1 MPRSTPVIC
10 VCDHAGGT
18 LCAIRGNDKNLG
30 EMPWGWVRTL
40 AFAAGV
46 VAAAN
51 VASAQTGFPTK
62 AVHLF
67 VPYPAGGAVD
77 ILARTL
83 GDELSKNWGQ
93 PVIVENR
100 PGRRRPG
107 RFAGARHLGAGRL
120 HADRGRQRSRHQSVP
135 LSEDPLRHLQGF
147 HADLACWRRRRT
159 SCWCARTRRYKTLAD
174 LLAQARA
181 KPGSL
186 SYGMAGNGTSTHL
199 AGELLKNLA
208 KVDIVAIPYK
218 GGGPAMNDLLGGQI
232 PMSFNN
238 GPESVGQISAG
249 TVRALGV
256 TTAKRAPF
264 LPDVPTM
271 AEAGVPGYDTG
282 VWWGLVGP
290 AGMPATIVGAIVERF
305 RRRTEGAGGEGP
317 AQHAR
322 RDADRQFAEGIRRGD
337 PRRLREVGPDHQGR
351 GNEGRMTRRTID
363 DSRLP
368 AAARA
373 DPAEGAAAAER
384 LRYPRACVRAGGAV
398 SLRRRP
404 QLHAA
409 GRAAGKI
416 SGDARRGRLSIAA
429 CWCRAARMAATI
441 RRCWMRWR
449 ASRIA
454 CAASRWPMKR
464 FVRNVAA
471 VE

>member
-1 MPRSTPVIC
+1 MR
-10 VCDHAGGT
+10 
-18 LCAIRGNDKNLG
+18 
-30 EMPWGWVRTL
+30 WVRTL
-40 AFAAGV
+40 AVAAGV

-93 PVIVENR
+93 PVIIENR
-100 PGRRRPG
+100 PG
-107 RFAGARHLGAGRL
+107 AGGLVASQALATSAPDGYTLIVVASG
-120 HADRGRQRSRHQSVP
+120 HATNPFLYPKIPYDTFKDFTPISLLASSPNILLVR
-135 LSEDPLRHLQGF
+135 
-147 HADLACWRRRRT
+147 AD
-159 SCWCARTRRYKTLAD
+159 SPYKTLAD

-264 LPDVPTM
+264 LPDVPSI
-271 AEAGVPGYDTG
+271 AEAGVAGYDTG

-290 AGMPATIVGAIVERF
+290 AGMSATIVAQLSSDFVAALKAPAVRDRLNTLGAAPIGSSPKEF
-305 RRRTEGAGGEGP
+305 
-317 AQHAR
+317 
-322 RDADRQFAEGIRRGD
+322 DAVI
-337 PRRLREVGPDHQGR
+337 
-351 GNEGRMTRRTID
+351 
-363 DSRLP
+363 
-368 AAARA
+368 RA
-373 DPAEGAAAAER
+373 DYEKWGPIIK
-384 LRYPRACVRAGGAV
+384 
-398 SLRRRP
+398 
-404 QLHAA
+404 AA
-409 GRAAGKI
+409 G
-416 SGDARRGRLSIAA
+416 
-429 CWCRAARMAATI
+429 
-441 RRCWMRWR
+441 
-449 ASRIA
+449 
-454 CAASRWPMKR
+454 MK
-464 FVRNVAA
+464 A
-471 VE
+471 E